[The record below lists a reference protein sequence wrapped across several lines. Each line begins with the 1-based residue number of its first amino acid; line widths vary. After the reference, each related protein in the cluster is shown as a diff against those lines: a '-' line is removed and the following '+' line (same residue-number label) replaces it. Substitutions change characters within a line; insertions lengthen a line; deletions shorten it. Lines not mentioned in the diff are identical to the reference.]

1 MTTMTTTVG
10 QAPVGGAVFDSLVVD
25 WGLALADD
33 GRSPRTIRDHL
44 SAMRDLRRWLVQR
57 NAVLTPSQIPAE
69 AIESWL
75 LDPTSGRG
83 SAVRRAQWTAARSF
97 WRWAQEIG
105 AVAENPM
112 VSVPSPVASRS
123 RTGPD
128 FWLSPGHVAARRALL

>member
-1 MTTMTTTVG
+1 MRTTAG
-10 QAPVGGAVFDSLVVD
+10 QAPVGGAVFDSLVSD
-25 WGLALADD
+25 WALDLADD
-33 GRSPRTIRDHL
+33 GRSARTIRDYL
-44 SAMRDLRRWLVQR
+44 SAMRDLRGWLIR
-57 NAVLTPSQIPAE
+57 RDAVLTPSEIPAH

-97 WRWAQEIG
+97 WKWAHEIG

-112 VSVPSPVASRS
+112 TSVPAPAASRR